1 MASENST
8 RSVISAAMSETT
20 NLHPLIFESFA
31 MNPAATGLDL
41 ATEVI
46 VNMPGAC
53 VSEYFGTRAALEVEG
68 LIPEGLTWPNGLNAH
83 EWEDGLHRYFLRR
96 CWPAGV
102 KGPRKLFLEVDWW
115 GLFIGPRRSHKS
127 YVEQAIREKAL
138 ADEIYRR
145 SDEGVREWAEM
156 HRRLCES
163 HKDAAFQARIPGL
176 VLPRRCRKA
185 VRRG

>member
-1 MASENST
+1 MA
-8 RSVISAAMSETT
+8 ETT
-20 NLHPLIFESFA
+20 NLHPLVLESFA

-41 ATEVI
+41 AAEVI
-46 VNMPGAC
+46 VSVPCSG

-68 LIPEGLTWPNGLNAH
+68 LIPEGLIWPKGLNAH

-96 CWPAGV
+96 CRPTGV

-115 GLFIGPRRSHKS
+115 GLFIGPRLNHKS
-127 YVEQAIREKAL
+127 YAEQAIREKAKAL
-138 ADEIYRR
+138 AVEIYRR
-145 SDEGVREWAEM
+145 SDEGMREWAEM

-163 HKDAAFQARIPGL
+163 HKDAAFHAFKARIPGL

-185 VRRG
+185 VHHD